1 MTSFVQSILLHFRF
15 TGAYLNTM
23 EGPDTIHGQLQ
34 VCITQYMMKKTNNT
48 WTNSSSNKEKPQY
61 QSINNKCRKKCFQ
74 LSLRLLNKISIDI
87 TSDKFNYNKALN
99 KSQLH
104 KDGNN

>member
-34 VCITQYMMKKTNNT
+34 VCITQYMIKKSTIHEQIAVVIRRSHNIKTLITNVERNV
-48 WTNSSSNKEKPQY
+48 SSY
-61 QSINNKCRKKCFQ
+61 R
-74 LSLRLLNKISIDI
+74 
-87 TSDKFNYNKALN
+87 
-99 KSQLH
+99 
-104 KDGNN
+104 

>member
-1 MTSFVQSILLHFRF
+1 MTSFVQSILLYFRF

-48 WTNSSSNKEKPQY
+48 
-61 QSINNKCRKKCFQ
+61 
-74 LSLRLLNKISIDI
+74 
-87 TSDKFNYNKALN
+87 
-99 KSQLH
+99 
-104 KDGNN
+104 